1 MYLPRNSIVVVI
13 KCNDPLVSEIYYI
26 LLCNGVSSQYHIC
39 SFPCKSLLRTTSID
53 HAVCLKKNTK
63 EKIGTRIIAAHNY
76 VKFHVLDNIFLI
88 SDFQVQ
94 ACDIFS
100 TTDYIIVAKHEK
112 RA

>member
-1 MYLPRNSIVVVI
+1 MVY
-13 KCNDPLVSEIYYI
+13 LVSITFAHFPVKVSLGLPLYI
-26 LLCNGVSSQYHIC
+26 MLSV
-39 SFPCKSLLRTTSID
+39 
-53 HAVCLKKNTK
+53 AKKNQK

-76 VKFHVLDNIFLI
+76 VNFHVLFLI

>member
-26 LLCNGVSSQYHIC
+26 LCNGVSSQYHIC
-39 SFPCKSLLRTTSID
+39 SFPCKSLFRTTSID
-53 HAVCLKKNTK
+53 HAVCCKKKQK
-63 EKIGTRIIAAHNY
+63 EKIGTRIIATHNH

-94 ACDIFS
+94 ASDIFS